1 MTKWRYGYLL
11 SAGVMN
17 IKRQALRL
25 KKKIAWWNMANL
37 ITEFSNMEE
46 GQFKTIVET
55 FNERGSSPKIV
66 TIKDLME
73 VS

>member
-1 MTKWRYGYLL
+1 
-11 SAGVMN
+11 
-17 IKRQALRL
+17 
-25 KKKIAWWNMANL
+25 MANL